1 LILAKPIAEA
11 PTTCRIGI
19 EKRGWDRGHCGG
31 YSPYSSDTGPQKIES
46 DDLAYGI
53 SPYHIHPNDTRFT
66 KVLSIVFEEKQEER
80 RTHMPTSE
88 NSVVYLFKK

>member
-1 LILAKPIAEA
+1 MDGTEDIAGDTHRIPVIQGLAINLAGQQ
-11 PTTCRIGI
+11 C
-19 EKRGWDRGHCGG
+19 
-31 YSPYSSDTGPQKIES
+31 QKIES